1 MTLYRAEIVFDVEPP
16 EDLDDTKAAMSEV
29 VRRALVGVSPLGDR
43 TLLVSFA
50 VAPVIPKSI
59 PSDLAVLRATG
70 SRPFERSEFEDR
82 VQELYNTASE
92 MAQDAGRQTW
102 EAHFE
107 NGRKSAFEQVL
118 RMLGEAVDVGR
129 VAELETE
136 LKQAK
141 IGLEM
146 AETADPHPTWEHQ
159 VTEEIHEGAALP
171 RAPQRG
177 IGEAAWEL
185 CGVVRAP
192 PPRPRNFSTTA
203 EYTAYYYWKRPVA

>member
-59 PSDLAVLRATG
+59 PQQ
-70 SRPFERSEFEDR
+70 RSEFEEQ
-82 VQELYNTASE
+82 VQALFKTADTFVHSEE
-92 MAQDAGRQTW
+92 MARERRVFEDGR
-102 EAHFE
+102 
-107 NGRKSAFEQVL
+107 RSAFEEVL
-118 RMLGEAVDVGR
+118 RMLSEAVDVGR

-192 PPRPRNFSTTA
+192 APRPRSFSVTA

>member
-59 PSDLAVLRATG
+59 PTVRG
-70 SRPFERSEFEDR
+70 EFEDR
-82 VQELYNTASE
+82 MQELFNTASE
-92 MAQDAGRQTW
+92 MAQDAGRKTW

-107 NGRKSAFEQVL
+107 NGRKSAFEEVL
-118 RMLGEAVDVGR
+118 RILGEAIDVGR

-192 PPRPRNFSTTA
+192 RPRTA
-203 EYTAYYYWKRPVA
+203 NGDCTAYYYWKRPTS